1 MAVIGGT
8 QCGAAGKSQNCA
20 VQDCRTS
27 CIYRIAQEGLPLLL
41 PLMTKQVVY
50 VRAEALLRQLTEGS
64 IALPES
70 HRLPMDVVGGA
81 PSMACSSQAFSLT
94 YLSGKFGPY

>member
-1 MAVIGGT
+1 ML
-8 QCGAAGKSQNCA
+8 AAISKVSCL

-41 PLMTKQVVY
+41 PWMGKQVVH
-50 VRAEALLRQLTEGS
+50 VRAETLLRQLTESS

-70 HRLPMDVVGGA
+70 HRLPMEVT
-81 PSMACSSQAFSLT
+81 C
-94 YLSGKFGPY
+94 